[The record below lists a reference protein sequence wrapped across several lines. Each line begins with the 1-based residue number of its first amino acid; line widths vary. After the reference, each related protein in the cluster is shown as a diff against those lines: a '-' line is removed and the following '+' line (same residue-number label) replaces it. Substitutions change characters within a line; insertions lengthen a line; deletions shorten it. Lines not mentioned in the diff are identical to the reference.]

1 LVALRTAWFHARQD
15 AEGLAGYNA
24 LLTDLLPAEA
34 QFLID
39 RPGLARLRARLSDSV
54 DERQSLLRTAHE
66 LSLARTQAY
75 QASSTGFVADRW
87 ALLTFAA
94 ENVAFGDELAATV
107 APDMIDNFKNGAFAW
122 LVDHKYANLALCH
135 AISGDLDEAM
145 KQMRLAVDYGFNELF
160 RFEQLNVFDDREGVF
175 NGLGELPE
183 FQSLI
188 EQVRA
193 RNAEL
198 RTHVRENMPELSDPE
213 WVATS
218 SAG

>member
-1 LVALRTAWFHARQD
+1 M
-15 AEGLAGYNA
+15 
-24 LLTDLLPAEA
+24 LLTDLLPAEV

-54 DERQSLLRTAHE
+54 DERQSLLRTAHD
-66 LSLARTQAY
+66 LSLARSQAY

-94 ENVAFGDELAATV
+94 ENLAFGEGQAV
-107 APDMIDNFKNGAFAW
+107 APGIIDDFKNGGFAW
-122 LVDHKYANLALCH
+122 FVDHKYANLALCH

-160 RFEQLNVFDDREGVF
+160 RFEQLNVFDDREDVF

-198 RTHVRENMPELSDPE
+198 RTHVRDNMPELSDPE
-213 WVATS
+213 WVPTS
-218 SAG
+218 SAS